1 MKLVRMFSTDNY
13 KGQRNYLNSQKHY
26 EILRTVIYFAISLSL
41 FAAGWIQTGKRE
53 NLLTIVAVLGCLPAC
68 KSAIDM
74 IMFLRFKSCS
84 AENADKIEAH
94 KEGLSGLFDVVFT
107 SYEKNFSVDHITVR
121 GKTICGFTNSDKF
134 DEQAFYKHLDT
145 MLKKDNFKDTTI
157 KVFTNLKKYTD
168 RLEQMKELPEDE
180 ALTEGIISTIKCISL

>member
-53 NLLTIVAVLGCLPAC
+53 NLLTVVAVLGCLPAC
-68 KSAIDM
+68 KSVIDM

-121 GKTICGFTNSDKF
+121 GKTICGFTSSDKF
-134 DEQAFYKHLDT
+134 DDQAFYIHLDT

>member
-1 MKLVRMFSTDNY
+1 MKLVRMFSKDNY

-157 KVFTNLKKYTD
+157 KVFTDVKKYTD

-180 ALTEGIISTIKCISL
+180 AMTEGIISTIKCISL

>member
-157 KVFTNLKKYTD
+157 KVFTDVKKYTD